1 MCESKEETL
10 RSSDA
15 GSLETSEA
23 ESGKISGENEN
34 EEFEKVEC
42 GDVVENEETVE
53 ELFCGENLASV
64 TEDEEIAPQDAV
76 DKETPQDTV
85 GTTTPQDEVDKE
97 TPQDTVGTTTPQ
109 DEVDKE
115 GPQETVDTPSMA
127 QGSQSSPLKESAV
140 QDSADSHADG
150 EESHADWDG
159 SCADGAESHGDGA
172 ESCADGEESHAHGV
186 ESHAD
191 GADKSLGMKV

>member
-23 ESGKISGENEN
+23 ESGKSSGENEN
-34 EEFEKVEC
+34 EKVEC

-76 DKETPQDTV
+76 DKETPQDMV
-85 GTTTPQDEVDKE
+85 GTTTPQDA
-97 TPQDTVGTTTPQ
+97 
-109 DEVDKE
+109 VDKE

-127 QGSQSSPLKESAV
+127 QDSQSSPLKESAV
-140 QDSADSHADG
+140 QNSADSHADG

-191 GADKSLGMKV
+191 GADKSLGTKV